1 MKKFIIISIIL
12 LALDQFTKYIF
23 TGKEYLVGSFGIYY
37 AENTGAAFG
46 ILSQMNIF
54 LILVGFLVLFLIFY
68 FYNDVKCKLPFILI
82 FAGTLGNVIDRL
94 LFGYVRDFILISIW
108 PIFNVADMCNTIG
121 VLILLYCFWREDK
134 TYKQKS
140 HKK

>member
-1 MKKFIIISIIL
+1 MKKFIIISLIL
-12 LALDQFTKYIF
+12 LALDQLTKYLF
-23 TGKEYLVGSFGIYY
+23 TGKEYLIGNFGINYV
-37 AENTGAAFG
+37 ENTGAAFG
-46 ILSQMNIF
+46 ILSGRSIF
-54 LILVGFLVLFLIFY
+54 LIIVGFLVMFMIFY
-68 FYNDVKCKLPFILI
+68 YYNEIKYKLPLILI

-94 LFGYVRDFILISIW
+94 LFGYVRDFIMISIW